1 MFYIEYIID
10 IFNLVELVNKELP
23 SILNFFV
30 ENLKYDIFNF
40 KKVKKI
46 ISELHEKKEK
56 NFHELKEDIELKWKK
71 FKEKYQNKVI
81 QKNYTTFLYENFN
94 DFFIFYLDTFFG
106 LDSNSLELVLKENIS
121 DTNLILEYNYYLSAE
136 EIELYGEASTRVEGN
151 LFGTLFFTGYVVSLV
166 NVLGTIIKSIT
177 NEKILITL
185 DCGII
190 KEEKNQKYLSFL
202 ILVRDNKKEILKNYC
217 KMTLF
222 YFLKQFPGIPDEFY
236 EELLAGREI
245 LYNLALKEYGSV
257 REKIADL
264 LFYFYKKCKLL
275 RNICPLLDFLNF
287 VCSRVE
293 DSVFNKIDVIKK
305 DFLDNL
311 DDSSVKKKSLTR
323 IFKFIDKHSTLYSTF
338 FANNLPGLKAQFNLF
353 LLCMKYYFGVGSLEA
368 LEVGN
373 ILFLPEIFKNVL
385 NQHNKNSINNINSK
399 SIKDIGEI
407 INYFYKISNIRN
419 LNLFFRIIF
428 NKDVSQVNYKFF
440 RSFLKSF
447 NKRFS
452 DLINIENEI
461 LSETKQNESELTF
474 NVVVDHLSRMLY
486 VLIDKIFLKEKPE
499 DASENFIDPRGRYI
513 GKNIALRVLE
523 LFIFQEMNYSDDI
536 WEEILISQYKEKIRR
551 KLGDKVNI
559 PEEYFYNE
567 KDLAK
572 LQTIYNLQSF
582 SKVSYFEEYL
592 MNEIIIPMD
601 NFITK
606 VRDSVKNLSNEIEIY
621 EKLSEIVLKDVNVAD
636 KETIQ
641 DLKLTCQQI
650 AKFWKISD

>member
-1 MFYIEYIID
+1 MIKKQF
-10 IFNLVELVNKELP
+10 F
-23 SILNFFV
+23 ILL
-30 ENLKYDIFNF
+30 ER
-40 KKVKKI
+40 
-46 ISELHEKKEK
+46 KEK
-56 NFHELKEDIELKWKK
+56 DFNELKEDIDSKWKK
-71 FKEKYQNKVI
+71 FKERYENRVI

-106 LDSNSLELVLKENIS
+106 LDGNSLELVIKENIS
-121 DTNLILEYNYYLSAE
+121 DTSLILEYNYYLSAE
-136 EIELYGEASTRVEGN
+136 EIELYDDVATRVEGN
-151 LFGTLFFTGYVVSLV
+151 VFGTLFFTGYINSLV
-166 NVLGTIIKSIT
+166 YILGTIIKGII
-177 NEKILITL
+177 NEKIFISL

-202 ILVRDNKKEILKNYC
+202 ILVRDNKKEILKNYL
-217 KMTLF
+217 KMTLI

-236 EELLAGREI
+236 EELFAGREI

-275 RNICPLLDFLNF
+275 QNICPLLDFLNF
-287 VCSRVE
+287 VCARVE
-293 DSVFNKIDVIKK
+293 DSVFNKFDVIKK

-323 IFKFIDKHSTLYSTF
+323 IFKFVDKHSTLYSTF
-338 FANNLPGLKAQFNLF
+338 FANNLPGLRAQFNLF

-368 LEVGN
+368 LEVGD

-385 NQHNKNSINNINSK
+385 NQHNKNSINNSINSK

-419 LNLFFRIIF
+419 LNLFFKIIF

-452 DLINIENEI
+452 DLINIENKT
-461 LSETKQNESELTF
+461 LSETKQYESELTF

-536 WEEILISQYKEKIRR
+536 WDEILISLNKEKIRR

-567 KDLAK
+567 KDLIK

-582 SKVSYFEEYL
+582 SNASYFEEYL
-592 MNEIIIPMD
+592 MNDIIIPMD

-641 DLKLTCQQI
+641 DLRLTCQQI